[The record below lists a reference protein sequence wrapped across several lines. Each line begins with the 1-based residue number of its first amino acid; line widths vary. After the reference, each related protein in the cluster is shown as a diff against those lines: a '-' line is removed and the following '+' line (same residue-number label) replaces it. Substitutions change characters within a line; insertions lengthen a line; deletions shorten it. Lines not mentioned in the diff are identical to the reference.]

1 MFRRLLCLFAIT
13 AVGCSDGGAKGVFA
27 KAAPSVVVVI
37 AQNQGGEPI
46 SQGSGV
52 VISETIAVTNCHV
65 IEGAAKV
72 SIRQATDTQ
81 VEKSYLMDAEVITR
95 DEVRD
100 LCLLHAPD
108 LAAPPAAKVAKMGSA
123 GELAVGEEVYAI
135 GAPQGLDLSLSRG
148 IVAQLRTGAH
158 GSKAKAPIVQS
169 DAASSPGSSGG
180 GLFNNKGELVG
191 ITTFKHSGGENL
203 NFSMPVEDIAELSD
217 AVIEY
222 QQCADK
228 PNYNCLMTLAEKAA
242 EKVKY
247 VYENVIALS
256 AIASEKARAGDLQAA
271 KQLFANAAQSTQSIS
286 DIDEYI
292 KILLPVTAAQAKAG
306 YLQGAKTAL
315 ADAVLIVQQY
325 KFTGFFRNSD
335 RDDVYKSIALAQ
347 LEIGDGQG
355 AQQTAQQIGSED
367 KRLQTV
373 IAIQLKAEDLQG
385 LRESIQTYHERVPTS
400 TDNITFRKVASAHAE
415 AGDIEG
421 AKATASLMANRI
433 YDKTADI
440 NESDR
445 ERDAKLLASVLSV
458 KAQAG
463 NIASAQKAAEQIDH
477 YYARQQAFSRIAFM
491 QAQVGDIEGAI
502 DTIMQ
507 YFKPDYYRES
517 MLYTLL
523 YRQVKAGDIQG
534 AIETARQTAQK
545 ELVRKNTQKTYYF
558 DDEYTYN
565 MGLSWIALAQAKT
578 GDMQGAI
585 QTALKINDRN
595 RMAKTLN
602 GIAPDAAQWG
612 IIIKYATRKGRAGD
626 FYEALQTIQS
636 MNNFHKAMILV
647 VLAKEWRAS
656 NPNPIKGQGSD
667 S

>member
-1 MFRRLLCLFAIT
+1 MLRRVLCLFAIVG
-13 AVGCSDGGAKGVFA
+13 VGCADGGDAKSVFA

-37 AQNQGGEPI
+37 AQNQSGEPI

-81 VEKSYLMDAEVITR
+81 AEKSYLMDAEVITR
-95 DEVRD
+95 DEIRD

-108 LAAPPAAKVAKMGSA
+108 LVVPPAAKVAKMGSA

-169 DAASSPGSSGG
+169 DAAASPGSSGG

-191 ITTFKHSGGENL
+191 ITTFKQSGGENL

-217 AVIEY
+217 AVIAY

-256 AIASEKARAGDLQAA
+256 AIASEKARAGDLQGA
-271 KQLFANAAQSTQSIS
+271 KQLFANAIQSAKSTS

-292 KILLPVTAAQAKAG
+292 KMLLPVTAAQAKAG

-315 ADAVLIVQQY
+315 ADAVWIVQQY
-325 KFTGFFRNSD
+325 KLSND
-335 RDDVYKSIALAQ
+335 ARDTLYENIALAQ
-347 LEIGDGQG
+347 IEIGDGQG
-355 AQQTAQQIGSED
+355 AQQTAQQIRFED
-367 KRLQTV
+367 KRFQTIV
-373 IAIQLKAEDLQG
+373 DIQIQAGDLRG
-385 LRESIQTYHERVPTS
+385 LRESTQIYRRSIRTPGVVNP
-400 TDNITFRKVASAHAE
+400 DNIVALRKAASAQAE

-421 AKATASLMANRI
+421 LKYTTSLLAR
-433 YDKTADI
+433 
-440 NESDR
+440 SD
-445 ERDAKLLASVLSV
+445 EAKLLASIFSM
-458 KAQAG
+458 KAQAD
-463 NIASAQKAAEQIDH
+463 NIADAKKAVQQLHI
-477 YYARQQAFSRIAFM
+477 YSSARQYAFTQIAFM

-502 DTIMQ
+502 DTILQ
-507 YFKPDYYRES
+507 DIPS
-517 MLYTLL
+517 GGGGVLYTLL
-523 YRQVKAGDIQG
+523 QTKVKEGDIQG
-534 AIETARQTAQK
+534 AIETARQIAQK
-545 ELVRKNTQKTYYF
+545 GKRSDYPYRYTYYR
-558 DDEYTYN
+558 
-565 MGLSWIALAQAKT
+565 GLARIVKAQAEA
-578 GDMQGAI
+578 GDLQGAI
-585 QTALKINDRN
+585 QTALKSKDKKETAGMLRN
-595 RMAKTLN
+595 
-602 GIAPDAAQWG
+602 IAPDNLVAPDESHWLLILEAAAA
-612 IIIKYATRKGRAGD
+612 KARAGD
-626 FYEALQTIQS
+626 FADALRITQS
-636 MNNFHKAMILV
+636 MNNFRKAMTLV

-656 NPNPIKGQGSD
+656 NPDPIKGQSSD

>member
-72 SIRQATDTQ
+72 SIRQTADTQ
-81 VEKSYLMDAEVITR
+81 AGKSHLMDAEVITR

-191 ITTFKHSGGENL
+191 ITTFKQSGGENL

-217 AVIEY
+217 AIIEY

-228 PNYNCLMTLAEKAA
+228 PSHHCLMTLAEKAA

-256 AIASEKARAGDLQAA
+256 AIASEKARAGDFQGA
-271 KQLFANAAQSTQSIS
+271 KKLFANAIQSAQSTS

-292 KILLPVTAAQAKAG
+292 KMLLPVTAAQAKAG

-325 KFTGFFRNSD
+325 KLSND
-335 RDDVYKSIALAQ
+335 ARDTLYKNIALAQ
-347 LEIGDGQG
+347 IEIGDGQG
-355 AQQTAQQIGSED
+355 AQQTAQQIRYKA
-367 KRLQTV
+367 KRFQTIV
-373 IAIQLKAEDLQG
+373 DIQIQAGDLQG
-385 LRESIQTYHERVPTS
+385 LRESTQIYRRTIWTS
-400 TDNITFRKVASAHAE
+400 CCSNPDNIVALRKAASAQAE

-421 AKATASLMANRI
+421 LRYTTSLIARGR
-433 YDKTADI
+433 DH
-440 NESDR
+440 
-445 ERDAKLLASVLSV
+445 DAKLLASVFSV
-458 KAQAG
+458 KAEAG
-463 NIASAQKAAEQIDH
+463 NIADAKKAARQLHIYLH
-477 YYARQQAFSRIAFM
+477 QYAFNQIAFM

-502 DTIMQ
+502 DTILQ
-507 YFKPDYYRES
+507 YTDPRDENV
-517 MLYTLL
+517 LYTILQT
-523 YRQVKAGDIQG
+523 QVKAGDIQG
-534 AIETARQTAQK
+534 AIETARKTA
-545 ELVRKNTQKTYYF
+545 RK
-558 DDEYTYN
+558 
-565 MGLSWIALAQAKT
+565 
-578 GDMQGAI
+578 
-585 QTALKINDRN
+585 
-595 RMAKTLN
+595 
-602 GIAPDAAQWG
+602 
-612 IIIKYATRKGRAGD
+612 
-626 FYEALQTIQS
+626 
-636 MNNFHKAMILV
+636 
-647 VLAKEWRAS
+647 
-656 NPNPIKGQGSD
+656 
-667 S
+667 